1 MLSKGTGNW
10 DVDSS
15 SSSFPGPLQSLLP
28 LLAWATSTETLQKLL
43 DQK

>member
-1 MLSKGTGNW
+1 MFSKGKRGW

-15 SSSFPGPLQSLLP
+15 SSSFPGPLRSLLP